1 MCIGDHWDLETSNV
15 GTLCFSKIFY
25 GFHSVG
31 SCSVLALLDVVIPLF
46 AKGIKN
52 VGHVGPQHAT
62 LRYLRSYGK
71 LPPVIPMS
79 FPLRPGGHFN
89 RRILE
94 WIYPHLPAVLG
105 ELSFASPY
113 QQIITT

>member
-1 MCIGDHWDLETSNV
+1 MLARYV
-15 GTLCFSKIFY
+15 FLRFSMASIRL
-25 GFHSVG
+25 
-31 SCSVLALLDVVIPLF
+31 VLLLSISSFGCCDSLVCY
-46 AKGIKN
+46 KGIKN
-52 VGHVGPQHAT
+52 EGHVGPQHAT

-79 FPLRPGGHFN
+79 FPLRPGGLRI

-105 ELSFASPY
+105 ELSIASPY
-113 QQIITT
+113 